1 MSLPKMHSKGVT
13 ALLYEH
19 MMENIRKRSKT
30 YKNCIEIFENRIE
43 TIEKSIET
51 IEKSIKIFKKI

>member
-1 MSLPKMHSKGVT
+1 MHSKGVT